1 MNLNWFDKDELFPK
15 VIEQLQKV
23 DIVLD
28 IGCGIRPQNYICPL
42 VHICCEPFEE
52 YSEILIDKANQ
63 QTDRRFIILKAG
75 WEETVKL
82 FAPKSVD
89 TIFLLDV
96 IEHLDKEKGEEL
108 LRLTESIARKQ
119 VVIFTPLGYVPQE
132 HPDGIDAWGLNGGA
146 WQEHKSGWM
155 PNDFNDSWD
164 IYACKEFHF
173 IDHNGNPFDAPYGA
187 FWAIKTFD
195 SEKTKVLFLV
205 QSCIPEA
212 KQDEYL
218 PILKNTIH
226 SIKQQ
231 TKDNSLQVHIVISD
245 DGSGYLKDLIDSNI
259 NIGFLSQ
266 ENLDKVNQKYNLNIN
281 ELVYAPESEYFRKA
295 DLFNF
300 YLKQKGNLYDLV
312 IFLDDDHNFVKND
325 SLERFVKHYK
335 QGYNFIVGRYYH
347 PACRFRTV
355 NNGMY
360 NWGIQG
366 TTYAVSYSILETIN
380 FFSESVREWG
390 FAEDYDIFRKAYLS
404 SLKSDVKAVFD
415 GNIITVDNISG
426 RWQYCINKIG
436 GFEIGVKKFEEE
448 HGITFKKAAIGM
460 EKWMSVIPD
469 EYGLSEFIIQNID
482 LEDYFSFGKLLQK
495 SKISLKEI
503 KFIIIWRK
511 IRWKLVMLRSNF
523 SRLFLSERQIEF
535 VKNKIRYQKPTQY

>member
-63 QTDRRFIILKAG
+63 QTDRRFIVLKAG
-75 WEETVKL
+75 WEEAVKL

-146 WQEHKSGWM
+146 WQEHKSGWL
-155 PNDFNDSWD
+155 PDDFDDSWD

-173 IDHNGNPFDAPYGA
+173 IDHNGNPFDKPYGA

-195 SEKTKVLFLV
+195 HEKTKVLFLI
-205 QSCIPEA
+205 QSYIP
-212 KQDEYL
+212 KVKHDEYFF
-218 PILKNTIH
+218 IFKNTIN

-231 TKDNSLQVHIVISD
+231 KIDDSLQVNIVITD
-245 DGSGYLKDLIDSNI
+245 DGSDYLKDFIDNNVDI
-259 NIGFLSQ
+259 NFLSK
-266 ENLDKVNQKYNLNIN
+266 ESLDIIKSKYDLDID
-281 ELVYAPESEYFRKA
+281 EIVSTSESNYFRKA

-300 YLKQKGNLYDLV
+300 YLKQKGSKYDLI
-312 IFLDDDHNFVKND
+312 IFLDDDHNFIRND
-325 SLERFVKHYK
+325 SLEKFIKHYNT
-335 QGYNFIVGRYYH
+335 GYNFIIGNLYYPIH
-347 PACRFRTV
+347 HLYDIDSTC
-355 NNGMY
+355 
-360 NWGIQG
+360 QG
-366 TTYAVSYSILETIN
+366 TTYAMSYDALKRIN
-380 FFSESVREWG
+380 FFNEKVKEWG
-390 FAEDYDIFRKAYLS
+390 FGEDADIFYKSYLATQKNIIKAI
-404 SLKSDVKAVFD
+404 FD
-415 GNIITVDNISG
+415 TNIITVDNISS
-426 RWQYCINKIG
+426 RWSNCIKTAG
-436 GFEIGVKKFEEE
+436 GIEEGIKKFEQY
-448 HGITFKKAAIGM
+448 HNVDYHNCIPSKKL
-460 EKWMSVIPD
+460 WMDIIYN
-469 EYGLSEFIIQNID
+469 EYGFRKSIIRSMTLN
-482 LEDYFSFGKLLQK
+482 DY
-495 SKISLKEI
+495 LKYQHSSNNQ
-503 KFIIIWRK
+503 KFIIRAKLWLFYLPKLFFLYPVRK
-511 IRWKLVMLRSNF
+511 IISTLSKLKKYILTEVF
-523 SRLFLSERQIEF
+523 IA
-535 VKNKIRYQKPTQY
+535 KK